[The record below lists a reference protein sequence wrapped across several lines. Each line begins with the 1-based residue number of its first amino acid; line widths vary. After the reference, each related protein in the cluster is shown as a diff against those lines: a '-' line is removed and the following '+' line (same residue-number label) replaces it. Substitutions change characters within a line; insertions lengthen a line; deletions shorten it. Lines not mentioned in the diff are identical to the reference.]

1 MSKKKILTG
10 AERES
15 AIQDAGA
22 KLAVKYGQKNV
33 TRKMVAEASGVS
45 AALVS
50 HYMGGNEQAQKAYA
64 RRAIKLGL
72 KLPDKAAAE
81 ALGKKLRAHKPKDA
95 RDARKRSPREV
106 KAIKD
111 KAPPVLRNPGKPIGT
126 WTGVKDGVATGVINK
141 EGASGMGL
149 VDDRAHKS
157 NPKAAGREVKPKTAP
172 NSPRQPA
179 PPETKTAAR
188 APKAPPPFLTGSFP

>member
-81 ALGKKLRAHKPKDA
+81 ALGKKLRAHKPKDP

-111 KAPPVLRNPGKPIGT
+111 KVPPVRPNHALVTAPVLR
-126 WTGVKDGVATGVINK
+126 
-141 EGASGMGL
+141 
-149 VDDRAHKS
+149 KS